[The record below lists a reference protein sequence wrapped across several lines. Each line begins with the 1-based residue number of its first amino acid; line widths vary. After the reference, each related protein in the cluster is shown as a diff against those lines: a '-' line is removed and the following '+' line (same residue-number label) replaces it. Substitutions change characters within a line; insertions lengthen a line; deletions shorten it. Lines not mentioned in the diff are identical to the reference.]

1 MHTTQAVSRPIP
13 GNFKPMERPCC
24 AAMIQGCACPAGGGC
39 PAGHTWYAHG
49 QCLCMM
55 QDGLRVLGLEAEPS
69 SGLVLEDSPSGIK
82 VSEVSLQTFC

>member
-1 MHTTQAVSRPIP
+1 
-13 GNFKPMERPCC
+13 
-24 AAMIQGCACPAGGGC
+24 
-39 PAGHTWYAHG
+39 
-49 QCLCMM
+49 MM